1 MHPLRTLF
9 TYMSGFCDRNKVI
22 ILRDVAIIGSTIDAY
37 ICAHQILD
45 NDNNTTITL
54 FDESAEAGFG
64 EDAPGIFP
72 KWPLISSEW
81 HSCLLRQTPNQSS
94 TAVRHAWLLKSIAIS
109 LSKRNATI
117 LLRTKVTKTSGDRI
131 EFEGAGLIPHSTQS
145 FDNIF
150 DFRKEKSN
158 KKWKGG
164 ISTNILEKEFDVI
177 GARVDGTIEVWW
189 QGENRNEEV
198 WLQTM
203 SWCGTDPRNAL
214 EDMIEAGIKTA
225 NTIKS

>member
-1 MHPLRTLF
+1 M
-9 TYMSGFCDRNKVI
+9 
-22 ILRDVAIIGSTIDAY
+22 RDVAIIGSTIDAY
-37 ICAHQILD
+37 VCAHQILD
-45 NDNNTTITL
+45 NDNTTTITL

-72 KWPLISSEW
+72 KWPLISSKW
-81 HSCLLRQTPNQSS
+81 HSGLLLQTPNQSS

-117 LLRTKVTKTSGDRI
+117 LLRTKVTKTSTDRI
-131 EFEGAGLIPHSTQS
+131 EFEGAGLIPKSTQS

-150 DFRKEKSN
+150 DFRKEKPN
-158 KKWKGG
+158 QMWNGG
-164 ISTNILEKEFDVI
+164 ISTKILENNYDVI
-177 GARVDGTIEVWW
+177 GKRVDGTIEVWW
-189 QGENRNEEV
+189 QGKNRNEEV

-203 SWCGTDPRNAL
+203 SWGGTDPRNAL
-214 EDMIEAGIKTA
+214 EDMIEDGIKTA

>member
-1 MHPLRTLF
+1 
-9 TYMSGFCDRNKVI
+9 MSGFCDRNKVI
-22 ILRDVAIIGSTIDAY
+22 ILKDVAIIGSTIDAY

-64 EDAPGIFP
+64 EEAPGIFI
-72 KWPLISSEW
+72 KWPLFSSKW
-81 HSCLLRQTPNQSS
+81 HSGLLRQTPNQSS

-131 EFEGAGLIPHSTQS
+131 EFEGAGLIPKSTQS

-158 KKWKGG
+158 QMWNGG
-164 ISTNILEKEFDVI
+164 ISTNILEKNNDVI
-177 GARVDGTIEVWW
+177 GKRVDGTIEVWW
-189 QGENRNEEV
+189 QGKNRNEEV

-203 SWCGTDPRNAL
+203 SWSGTDPRNAL
-214 EDMIEAGIKTA
+214 ENMIEDGIKTA

>member
-1 MHPLRTLF
+1 
-9 TYMSGFCDRNKVI
+9 MSCFCDRNKVMA
-22 ILRDVAIIGSTIDAY
+22 LRNVAIIGSTIDAY

-45 NDNNTTITL
+45 NDNNTLITL
-54 FDESAEAGFG
+54 FDESAEAGFA
-64 EDAPGIFP
+64 EDAPGIFLN
-72 KWPLISSEW
+72 WPLVSTKWYSG
-81 HSCLLRQTPNQSS
+81 LFRQTPNQSS
-94 TAVRHAWLLKSIAIS
+94 TAVRYAWFLKSIAIA
-109 LSKRNATI
+109 LSKRNATF
-117 LLRTKVTKTSGDRI
+117 LLRTKITKTSGNI
-131 EFEGAGLIPHSTQS
+131 VEFEGAGLIPKSTQS

-158 KKWKGG
+158 QMWNGG
-164 ISTNILEKEFDVI
+164 ISTNILEDNYDVI
-177 GARVDGTIEVWW
+177 GKRVDGTIEVWW

-214 EDMIEAGIKTA
+214 EDMIGNGIITA